1 MPITKIKPTNIS
13 NTGVYGISTGTDITQ
28 NNSITAA
35 FDAANNALSS
45 SGSITANVQ
54 FNSFGVGTAA
64 SNTTGEI
71 RATNNI
77 TAYYSSDI
85 RLKKNI
91 VPIENAL
98 ASMDKLRGVR
108 FEWTDDY
115 IEQHGGEDEYFNRR
129 HDVGVIAQE
138 LREVLPELVAERGDG
153 YLAVKY
159 DRIVALLIQS
169 VKELKEEINELK
181 KKQNG

>member
-35 FDAANNALSS
+35 FNAANNALSS

-115 IEQHGGEDEYFNRR
+115 IEQHG
-129 HDVGVIAQE
+129 VIAQE